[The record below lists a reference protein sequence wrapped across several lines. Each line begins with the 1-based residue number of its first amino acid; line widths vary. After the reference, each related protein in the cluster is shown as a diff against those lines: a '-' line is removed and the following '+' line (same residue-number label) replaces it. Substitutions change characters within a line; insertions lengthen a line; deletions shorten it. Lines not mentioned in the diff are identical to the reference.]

1 MPVAVRSRSKP
12 QPAKPAPAKPAPVA
26 PAPARRTRK
35 TPTNLSLR
43 IDLVQRAKALGLNL
57 SEVVESA
64 LEKAIREA
72 EQARWLAENEKAID
86 YYNAFVEEHG
96 LFGEEFRQF

>member
-1 MPVAVRSRSKP
+1 MMRIQYAHMTVATRRKSKP
-12 QPAKPAPAKPAPVA
+12 EPPKS
-26 PAPARRTRK
+26 APARRARK

-57 SEVVESA
+57 SEVVEHA

-72 EQARWLAENEKAID
+72 EQARWLAENKDAID
-86 YYNAFVEEHG
+86 QYNAFVEKHG
-96 LFGEEFRQF
+96 YFGEEFREF